1 MAETFA
7 CDRQEGAAMAI
18 ALEFIDFIV
27 LRRAIEEKY
36 PGGWEKCL
44 ADHKGLIGGRIWYDD
59 HLFRD
64 GAMNPRDIEAL
75 VATWEDIGL
84 EPFTKVDGNKAWK
97 DFCVVEGMF
106 GGPTLPCDWIEIS
119 QDGYSAH
126 LKGADQDEIAST
138 YR

>member
-1 MAETFA
+1 MGFFVILFSD
-7 CDRQEGAAMAI
+7 CFSHG
-18 ALEFIDFIV
+18 
-27 LRRAIEEKY
+27 RAIEIDAVRVVNDAIEDNVGE
-36 PGGWEKCL
+36 GGL
-44 ADHKGLIGGRIWYDD
+44 ADHEDLIGGRIWYDD

-64 GAMNPRDIEAL
+64 GAMNPQDIAAL

-84 EPFTKVDGNKAWK
+84 EPFTEVDGNKAWK

-126 LKGADQDEIAST
+126 LKGAVPGEIAGPH
-138 YR
+138 R